1 MTDQGKTFG
10 PRPHRRAIL
19 QGALQG
25 LGVMMLGCG
34 HDQRSVAQGLST
46 ETVTSSRAG
55 GTRPRSISE
64 IGPLEPVDQNQIR
77 LPPGFTSRVV
87 ARAGQVVVEGSPYL
101 WHYAPDGGATY
112 ATEDGGWIY
121 VSNCELQDVGGVG
134 ALRFDAEGTIVDAY
148 SIANNTSR
156 NCGGGHTPQGTWL
169 TCEEV
174 PRGRVFECDPF
185 GRRDAVLRPALG
197 IFNHEASAHDLENQH
212 VYLTEDEFDGGLYRF
227 VPDRLDERGYADL
240 SSGRLE
246 IAQVL
251 PNSEVVWHEIP
262 DPTFEGT
269 TATRYQLGTRAKFN
283 GGEGIWWHRGHIYF
297 STKGDDRIWDYD
309 VEAARMRVLYDA
321 WTARNPILTGV
332 DCILGTTAGELLVAE
347 DGGDMQVNVIL
358 SNGTLKPVLQVIGHL
373 GSEVTGLAFDPSGT
387 RMYFSSQRG
396 GGNGITYEVT
406 GPFHRSEG

>member
-1 MTDQGKTFG
+1 M
-10 PRPHRRAIL
+10 L

-25 LGVMMLGCG
+25 LGAMMLGCG
-34 HDQRSVAQGLST
+34 HDQRNIVAQRVS
-46 ETVTSSRAG
+46 VDSPPAG
-55 GTRPRSISE
+55 DSLPQSLSE
-64 IGPLEPVDQNQIR
+64 IGPLGPVDLNQIR
-77 LPPGFTSRVV
+77 LPLGFTSRVV

-112 ATEDGGWIY
+112 ATKDGGWIY
-121 VSNCELQDVGGVG
+121 VSNCELLDVGGVG

-148 SIANNTSR
+148 PIATGTNR

-174 PRGRVFECDPF
+174 ARGRVIECDPF
-185 GRRDAVLRPALG
+185 GKRDAVVRPALG
-197 IFNHEASAHDLENQH
+197 IFNHEASAHDLDHQH
-212 VYLTEDEFDGGLYRF
+212 VYLTEDEFDGAFYRF

-246 IAQVL
+246 VAEVR
-251 PNSEVVWHEIP
+251 PNGEVVWHEVP

-269 TATRYQLGTRAKFN
+269 LATRYQVGPRARFS
-283 GGEGIWWHRGHIYF
+283 GGEGVWWHRGHIYF

-309 VEAARMRVLYDA
+309 VEAARIRVLYDA
-321 WTARNPILTGV
+321 WTASNPILTGV
-332 DCILGTTAGELLVAE
+332 DCILGTAAGELLIAE

-358 SNGTLKPVLQVIGHL
+358 SNGSLKPLLQIIGHV

-406 GPFHRSEG
+406 GPFHRREG